1 MTVTGDPDIESL
13 AGLLGGDVDLLER
26 RILKVNAE
34 ERLLDFVEL
43 MWPTLEPG
51 RKFIRG
57 WALEGMGEHLEAVT
71 ADELQAV
78 LFNVPPGFMKSLLV
92 NVFWPAWEWGP
103 KGMPWL
109 RYVSASYSDDLT
121 MEQNLKCRTLCDS
134 ELYKQLWPH
143 VQFDPKQDT
152 KTFFQTTKFGF
163 KFATSVGGVG
173 TGKRGDRKVTDDP
186 INVKD
191 TASEAVLATARRWFS
206 ETWPTRTND
215 EKTKDI
221 IIMQRVTEDD
231 TSEMA
236 LRLGYTHYCVPQ
248 RFEVDHPSRWF
259 GGGHIAHDRV
269 REKVEQ
275 IEETMRDSH
284 ADAYLLRMAAFA
296 AFLKQPDASEVKK
309 QAHDEFPVSWAPQ
322 FGKGDPRTED
332 GELAWPELF
341 SEDRVAKAEAAMMID
356 DPEFAVA
363 GQMQQRPVSR
373 GGGRIKE
380 DMLKIIGAHQVPHGG
395 ITVRGWDL
403 AGSMGKKSPYTAGV
417 KMKMV
422 GGSLY
427 VMHVHLE
434 RVDSALLEDWLVKIF
449 REDGPAITQCLPQ
462 DPAQAGKFQ
471 KAALAKRMHGL
482 SFKFSPEQKDK
493 VARAQPFVSQC
504 GAGNVYIVSAPWTKT
519 YVGFITKFPATRFKD
534 AMDATSRAHMELTFL
549 SGMAGGEIG
558 GAPIITVVD
567 DAVPPDESMGLRR
580 GVGQSAKDRDKLL
593 DILSWVP
600 PIPNGDSW

>member
-1 MTVTGDPDIESL
+1 MTVTGDPDIEAL

-26 RILKVNAE
+26 RILKANAE

-43 MWPTLEPG
+43 TWPVLEPG

-57 WALEGMGEHLEAVT
+57 WALEAVAAHLEAVT
-71 ADELQAV
+71 ANEINALLV
-78 LFNVPPGFMKSLLV
+78 NVPPGFCKSLIV

-173 TGKRGDRKVTDDP
+173 TGKRGDRKVIDDP
-186 INVKD
+186 INMKD
-191 TASEAVLATARRWFS
+191 TSSEAVLATARRFFS

-215 EKTKDI
+215 ENTKDV
-221 IIMQRVTEDD
+221 IIMQRATEDD

-236 LRLGYTHYCVPQ
+236 IRLGYTHLCIPQ

-269 REKVEQ
+269 RERVEV
-275 IEETMRDSH
+275 IEKETGLDR
-284 ADAYLLRMAAFA
+284 LAAFT
-296 AFLKQPDASEVKK
+296 AFLKQPDAADVKK

-322 FGKGDPRTED
+322 YGKGDPRTVD

-341 SEDRVAKAEAAMMID
+341 NEDRVAKAEAAMMID

-373 GGGRIKE
+373 GGGRVKE
-380 DMLKIIGAHQVPHGG
+380 NMLKIIGRHQVPHGG
-395 ITVRGWDL
+395 LTVRAWDL
-403 AGSMGKKSPYTAGV
+403 AGSVGKKSPFTAGV
-417 KMKMV
+417 LMKLCA
-422 GGSLY
+422 GALY
-427 VMHVHLE
+427 IMDLILE
-434 RVDSALLEDWLVKIF
+434 RVDAALLGTWIVEKMRL
-449 REDGPAITQCLPQ
+449 DGPHVTQCLPQ

-471 KAALAKRMHGL
+471 KAELAKRMHGL
-482 SFKFSPEQKDK
+482 TFRFSPEQKDK
-493 VARAQPFVSQC
+493 LARAQPFVSQC

-519 YVGFITKFPATRFKD
+519 YVGYITKFPATRFKD
-534 AMDATSRAHMELTFL
+534 AMDATSRGHMELTFML
-549 SGMAGGEIG
+549 GQQLGEIG
-558 GAPIITVVD
+558 GAPMVTVLD
-567 DAVPPDESMGLRR
+567 DAVPMDDSFGLRR
-580 GVGQSAKDRDKLL
+580 AGVQYDPFRE
-593 DILSWVP
+593 ILSGV
-600 PIPNGDSW
+600 D